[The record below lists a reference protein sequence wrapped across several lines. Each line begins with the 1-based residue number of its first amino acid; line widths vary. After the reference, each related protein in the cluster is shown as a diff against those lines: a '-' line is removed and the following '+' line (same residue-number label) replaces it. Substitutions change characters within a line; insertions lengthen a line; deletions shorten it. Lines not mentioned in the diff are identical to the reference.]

1 MPNVACNTSS
11 FLKSNCKY
19 VRTVESESRS
29 QLNSRGGDEMG
40 GQRLLSFWGNY
51 GKAHTCL
58 CVLEYVLEL
67 WTVKI
72 EPGLDL
78 EFDGRTDAGLR
89 GLMSTNR
96 WNRKVLKTLI
106 WQKKKRKKK
115 SLTSLHEFM
124 LSDLDNGK
132 KKPTENNQS
141 TSIFQL
147 VWFHLVALVFASV
160 TVLTTRNWWTTCG
173 SERTSPTPQ
182 LLRGLAGDGVAACWH
197 PCHLLCLS
205 GTSDAAG
212 GKVWIRLVESLQ
224 KGSQLNLECTILA
237 CWQIWWTFMSQ
248 RRAIMDYS
256 PALWSIEAFSYG
268 LSSPALAP
276 ALFCVSF
283 TSPFHFINVS
293 FTAFLSDF
301 LWNSDLFS
309 SFAFLFLVWFWIAP
323 ALFFEVTSSVSP
335 SWVWVLFQSSV
346 FDLMVFCVFIKSLL
360 LLNVQSVAF
369 VQGKCLAPVQL

>member
-1 MPNVACNTSS
+1 MRWGGRDCCLSEGIMAKLTHACVFWNMCWSFGRSKAWTWSGVWWQNWCWPARSHVNKQMKQKSS
-11 FLKSNCKY
+11 KDTHL
-19 VRTVESESRS
+19 TEE
-29 QLNSRGGDEMG
+29 E
-40 GQRLLSFWGNY
+40 
-51 GKAHTCL
+51 
-58 CVLEYVLEL
+58 E
-67 WTVKI
+67 
-72 EPGLDL
+72 
-78 EFDGRTDAGLR
+78 
-89 GLMSTNR
+89 
-96 WNRKVLKTLI
+96 
-106 WQKKKRKKK
+106 KKK
-115 SLTSLHEFM
+115 SLTSLHEYM

-283 TSPFHFINVS
+283 TAPFHFINVS

>member
-1 MPNVACNTSS
+1 MW
-11 FLKSNCKY
+11 K
-19 VRTVESESRS
+19 RTVESESRS
-29 QLNSRGGDEMG
+29 QLNNRGGDEMG
-40 GQRLLSFWGNY
+40 RGAEIAVFLR
-51 GKAHTCL
+51 
-58 CVLEYVLEL
+58 EL
-67 WTVKI
+67 WRSSHMLVCFEI
-72 EPGLDL
+72 SAGALD
-78 EFDGRTDAGLR
+78 GQNRAGTWS
-89 GLMSTNR
+89 GV
-96 WNRKVLKTLI
+96 W
-106 WQKKKRKKK
+106 WQNWCWPVRPHCQQTESSKDTHLTEEEVGKKK

-147 VWFHLVALVFASV
+147 VWFHLVALVLASV

-205 GTSDAAG
+205 GTSDTAG
-212 GKVWIRLVESLQ
+212 GKVWIRLVKSLQ

-301 LWNSDLFS
+301 LWNSDLF
-309 SFAFLFLVWFWIAP
+309 LFFCFSVLVWFWIAP
-323 ALFFEVTSSVSP
+323 ALCLKSRVQCLQVEFESSSSP
-335 SWVWVLFQSSV
+335 RFLIWW
-346 FDLMVFCVFIKSLL
+346 
-360 LLNVQSVAF
+360 
-369 VQGKCLAPVQL
+369 CLCFY